1 MAVAESGASACYARR
16 ATEKEKQ
23 MTQIHL
29 RDGSAIAHLR
39 RASIYLALAVLFA
52 LALAAAAKVMQG

>member
-1 MAVAESGASACYARR
+1 
-16 ATEKEKQ
+16 

-29 RDGSAIAHLR
+29 RDGSAIAQLR
-39 RASIYLALAVLFA
+39 RVSIYLALAVLFA